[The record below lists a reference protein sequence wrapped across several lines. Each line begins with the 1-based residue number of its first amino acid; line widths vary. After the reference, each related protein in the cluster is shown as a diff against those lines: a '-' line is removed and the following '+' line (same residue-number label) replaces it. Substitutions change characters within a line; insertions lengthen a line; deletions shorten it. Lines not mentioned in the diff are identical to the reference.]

1 MIEFVCACVPLLLLT
16 LAIVQLSLLWSGKS
30 AVDTAAHL
38 AARKFARVARDDF
51 RKARETAFLEAF
63 QGDDF
68 RKARETAF
76 LEAFQACRNRLG
88 GSLGS
93 AAMTALDITSDGERG
108 ADRATAGDALCVRLT
123 HGVELIV
130 PWIDRILYHLSP
142 GKKIRVGDHYY
153 LMLQSTRWVTV
164 E

>member
-1 MIEFVCACVPLLLLT
+1 MVEFLLAGVPLLLLM
-16 LAIVQLSLLWSGKS
+16 LGIVQLALLWSGKI

-38 AARKFARVARDDF
+38 AARKFARVAR
-51 RKARETAFLEAF
+51 E
-63 QGDDF
+63 DF

-76 LEAFQACRNRLG
+76 LEAFQACRNRPG

-93 AAMTALDITSDGERG
+93 AAMTALDVTRDGERG
-108 ADRATAGDALCVRLT
+108 ADRATAGEALCVRLT

-130 PWIDRILYHLSP
+130 PWIDRILFHLSP
-142 GKKIRVGDHYY
+142 GKKVRVGDHYY

>member
-1 MIEFVCACVPLLLLT
+1 MIEFLLAGVPLLLLM

-38 AARKFARVARDDF
+38 AARKFARVAREDF
-51 RKARETAFLEAF
+51 RKARETAFIEA
-63 QGDDF
+63 
-68 RKARETAF
+68 A
-76 LEAFQACRNRLG
+76 LVCRNRLG

-93 AAMTALDITSDGERG
+93 TAMTALDVTRDGERN
-108 ADRATAGDALCVRLT
+108 ADRAAAGEPLCVRLT

-130 PWIDRILYHLSP
+130 PWIDRILFHLSP
-142 GKKIRVGDHYY
+142 GKKVRVGDHYY